1 MIHFRKAAAL
11 AIGSLIFTAT
21 ITESTE
27 LAEITNDPKASTVR
41 IRSGDKHGSGVIV
54 RENDGIYWVVT
65 NDHVLTNGTEH
76 CIESAGGGFYQ
87 GFHLPMINDKV
98 DLALLWFKS
107 ERGIEPVAHFA
118 SSPAAVIEE
127 SIQIVLAT
135 GFPANQRYEE
145 RAGLTVPLLKKPLEG
160 GYNLTYTSDIDK
172 GMSGGG
178 IFNLNNELIGINAAH
193 QEALWDATWTY
204 QSGEPVA
211 ASLNKKL
218 DLVAIG
224 LNIISIDKALKAIAI
239 PSSEMIEDAEEADI
253 CLKAG

>member
-1 MIHFRKAAAL
+1 MIILRGVAGVAIAAL
-11 AIGSLIFTAT
+11 LLAT
-21 ITESTE
+21 TIVKSSDQG
-27 LAEITNDPKASTVR
+27 AITNISKSTTVR
-41 IRSGDKHGSGVIV
+41 ISSGDNHGSGVIV
-54 RENDGIYWVVT
+54 RENDGIYLVVT
-65 NDHVLTNGTEH
+65 NDHVLISGAEH

-118 SSPAAVIEE
+118 SSPAAVIDE

-135 GFPANQRYEE
+135 GFPDNQRYEE